1 MKKFM
6 ILHFGFEPPSPE
18 DMAAWQKWFDL
29 TADRQ
34 VERGGLRDGQEITL
48 SGMDDLP
55 FGKDS
60 ITGYTIIQANDLNE
74 ASEIAAQCPVVA
86 STRVY
91 EIMGG

>member
-18 DMAAWQKWFDL
+18 DMAAWQKWFNL
-29 TADRQ
+29 IATRQ
-34 VERGGLRDGQEITL
+34 LERGGLRDGREITI
-48 SGMDDLP
+48 SGMDNLP